1 MTKAACLSITIALF
15 LSGVAHADPG
25 TQDQDKSESVAIGLS
40 TAGTL
45 VGPALIG
52 AAWAYGERSDSAL
65 HPALWPMLITGSAA
79 AILGP
84 SLGEWYAGQRYT
96 RGLAIRLAGG
106 ALLGGGA
113 AMLAG
118 LDDTGDR
125 KFEVGEGGVGV
136 LLAIAGGA
144 AVAIGS
150 LIDIHDAP
158 AAVRDH
164 NRTRVRIGV
173 APTAIGHRGQGLALV
188 GTF

>member
-1 MTKAACLSITIALF
+1 MTKAACLSILIALC
-15 LSGVAHADPG
+15 LSGTAHADPG
-25 TQDQDKSESVAIGLS
+25 TLDQDRSESVAIGLS

-52 AAWAYGERSDSAL
+52 GALAYRERSDSAL
-65 HPALWPMLITGSAA
+65 HAAFWPMLVTGSAA
-79 AILGP
+79 AIIGP
-84 SLGEWYAGQRYT
+84 SLGEWYAGHRYT

-106 ALLGGGA
+106 ATLGVGA
-113 AMLAG
+113 VMIAG
-118 LDDTGDR
+118 LHDNGDR
-125 KFEVGEGGVGV
+125 RFEVGEGGVGV

-144 AVAIGS
+144 TVAIGS

-164 NRTRVRIGV
+164 NRTHLRIGV